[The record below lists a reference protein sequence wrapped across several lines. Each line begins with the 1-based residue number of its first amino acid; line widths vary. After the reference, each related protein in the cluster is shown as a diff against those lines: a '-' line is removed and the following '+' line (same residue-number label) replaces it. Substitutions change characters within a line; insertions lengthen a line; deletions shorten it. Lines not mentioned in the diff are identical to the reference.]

1 MTNEI
6 SIETVRLDSETRN
19 HLLTLKRRTGIENW
33 NVLAR
38 WALCVSLSDEAPLR
52 RRQERG
58 LGAVEMTWR
67 TFAGESDDLYL
78 ALLVERCRADD
89 IPLARDSLTEALR
102 GHVGR
107 GAARLVGN
115 RRLKSITDLL
125 TAALKSPR
133 SESVQVTEIDTTTN

>member
-1 MTNEI
+1 MTSEI
-6 SIETVRLDSETRN
+6 AIDTVRLDAETRN

-38 WALCVSLSDEAPLR
+38 WAFCVSLSDETPLR

-78 ALLVERCRADD
+78 ALLIERCRADGVHV
-89 IPLARDSLTEALR
+89 ARDTLAETLR
-102 GHVGR
+102 SHVAR

-115 RRLKSITDLL
+115 RRLKSIADLIS
-125 TAALKSPR
+125 TSRMFAYPNG
-133 SESVQVTEIDTTTN
+133 EEPEVTKVVDR